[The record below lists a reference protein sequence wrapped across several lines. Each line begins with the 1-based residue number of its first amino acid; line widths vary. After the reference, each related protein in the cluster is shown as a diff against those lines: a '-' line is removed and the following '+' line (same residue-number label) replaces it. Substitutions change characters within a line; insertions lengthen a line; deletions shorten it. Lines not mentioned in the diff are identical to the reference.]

1 VLSRRYSLHDVEDVE
16 AFCAR
21 VLDERL
27 KRYGGVLRPDMY
39 EDALAYLV
47 VEAWKLSGKW
57 DPAKGIPSFSTF
69 AYRRL
74 RFAVVNW
81 YRITLGDSRF
91 HKGRRAAL
99 NATLSLDADAAS
111 GTELVEL
118 VAGSAGDPAD
128 DRSPISLGSSMKQVA
143 AELGIAPKSVSE
155 LMDELR
161 REILSLVAAG
171 RESNMECGNPPIPHL
186 RE

>member
-1 VLSRRYSLHDVEDVE
+1 VEDVE

-27 KRYGGVLRPDMY
+27 KRFGAVLRPDVY
-39 EDALAYLV
+39 EDALAYLFA
-47 VEAWKLSGKW
+47 ETWKLSLKW

-81 YRITLGDSRF
+81 YRATLGDSRYNSA
-91 HKGRRAAL
+91 RRAAL
-99 NATLSLDADAAS
+99 NATLSLDAGISSD
-111 GTELVEL
+111 TELVEL

-128 DRSPISLGSSMKQVA
+128 DRSPDLTRVLHEAGGSRTRDLAEIRERANGRA
-143 AELGIAPKSVSE
+143 A
-155 LMDELR
+155 
-161 REILSLVAAG
+161 
-171 RESNMECGNPPIPHL
+171 
-186 RE
+186 

>member
-1 VLSRRYSLHDVEDVE
+1 VLSRQWSLHDVEDVE

-27 KRYGGVLRPDMY
+27 KRFGGTLRPEMY

-57 DPAKGIPSFSTF
+57 DPAKGTPSFSTF

-81 YRITLGDSRF
+81 YRATLGDSRYNSA
-91 HKGRRAAL
+91 RRAAL
-99 NATLSLDADAAS
+99 NATLSLDAGIAS
-111 GTELVEL
+111 DTELVEL
-118 VAGSAGDPAD
+118 IGGSAGDPAD
-128 DRSPISLGSSMKQVA
+128 DRAPDLARVL
-143 AELGIAPKSVSE
+143 AE
-155 LMDELR
+155 
-161 REILSLVAAG
+161 
-171 RESNMECGNPPIPHL
+171 GNSGLP
-186 RE
+186 RD

>member
-1 VLSRRYSLHDVEDVE
+1 VLSRRWSLHDVEDVE

-27 KRYGGVLRPDMY
+27 KRFGAVLRPDMY
-39 EDALAYLV
+39 DDAMAYLLA
-47 VEAWKLSGKW
+47 ETWKLSTKW

-81 YRITLGDSRF
+81 YRATFGDSRYNTA
-91 HKGRRAAL
+91 RRAAL
-99 NATLSLDADAAS
+99 NATLSLEADFPS

-118 VAGSAGDPAD
+118 IAGSAGDPAE
-128 DRSPISLGSSMKQVA
+128 DRSPDVA
-143 AELGIAPKSVSE
+143 RVL
-155 LMDELR
+155 
-161 REILSLVAAG
+161 AG
-171 RESNMECGNPPIPHL
+171 
-186 RE
+186 